1 MRNKCLWWRFEWDMK
16 ITEVRN
22 KLFGLSDLKGLIR
35 ENAFYEGEKAP
46 TWAQAFFGD
55 KANEKYL
62 ETDKNPRISYTGQN
76 AGEFRDALHRF
87 HHPDIDGVP
96 VTYETWQQRNP
107 GVSGTKY
114 WPSNKEYMEVPFFQD
129 SAVRKNFGKKVKQ
142 AYDTLGGARK
152 KENQNIIL
160 PTDDISDR
168 PVSLPNKPIEVL
180 KVYFDEAGG
189 SNIVFT
195 EETAL
200 NFQGIKNYVNN
211 VNLLA
216 DKVNNN
222 LNAAGVNLTAFSD
235 KGILVGDESNAFLL
249 FLLFYY
255 VKYCVKCGI
264 GNKVKTETYIENIR
278 NQNVKEYVKY
288 VLSMLPNINFPNI
301 YTTVEKNINNVNQGW
316 KNILNSAG
324 FGGDELSV
332 SRSGAYFE
340 VYQKKYGNVLNE
352 QFLSKLSQCF
362 SLPETILFDPVLN
375 DMTDAMIAEGI
386 KKWVNGKDNI
396 ALQELI
402 KPLIVVNIDDG
413 CPAEKI
419 FYAAR
424 ALSGLL
430 EASYKKYGKIAETCE
445 MTIDFLL
452 MDGMEAINKWNRNKN
467 KEDIPAALVP
477 LKTIYD
483 GKRKLSSTG
492 EILMEENVPF
502 WRLLNF
508 KNEFKDK
515 TQGEIYYFLVNNS
528 DPSVAWQYEYN
539 RKKKTDV
546 DLLGQSIDILGR
558 TDNGTYCFE
567 YQGEQHY
574 RPLTV
579 TYDDYSAFPLFTEM
593 REYILSECGFIQKTV
608 GGTKFYSGPEDAS
621 ADRMHKIREIIIRG
635 YEEFAKRLSSS
646 ILDSGNSVAKIKG
659 RLSEASFVPTVNKWK
674 TVDGKKERVKFEDDT
689 QILAYFQSIIRRG
702 ADDEEI
708 FDAPEVGGVIPYLG
722 SPRRFLDEVKTAQ
735 DMGRDITKR
744 NVIRNSSEKIG
755 WVLSYIIPAYATEDE
770 KEYTTELA
778 GSEEFVFP
786 WNKEGKD
793 KLIGFL
799 HKNNI
804 AVGNK
809 SNPTTLNENKTLFG
823 EIIREVL
830 TNYGF

>member
-1 MRNKCLWWRFEWDMK
+1 MK
-16 ITEVRN
+16 ISEIRN
-22 KLFGLSDLKGLIR
+22 NLFGLSDLKGLIN
-35 ENAFYEGEKAP
+35 ENTFDEGEKPA
-46 TWAQAFFGD
+46 TWAQDFFGN
-55 KANEKYL
+55 KANEKFL
-62 ETDKNPRISYTGQN
+62 ETDKNPRISYTSQD

-87 HHPDIDGVP
+87 HHPDINGVP
-96 VTYETWQQRNP
+96 VTYETWQQQNP

-114 WPSNKEYMEVPFFQD
+114 WPTDREYNEIPFFKD
-129 SAVRKNFGKKVKQ
+129 NDVRRNFRKKIKQ
-142 AYDTLGGARK
+142 AYDTLGGTRK
-152 KENQNIIL
+152 KENQNIML
-160 PTDDISDR
+160 PTDNVSDR

-189 SNIVFT
+189 SNILFT

-200 NFQGIKNYVNN
+200 SFLGIKNYVNN

-216 DKVNNN
+216 DKVNSD
-222 LNAAGVNLTAFSD
+222 LNAAGVNLTAFND
-235 KGILVGDESNAFLL
+235 KGILVGDENNAFSL

-255 VKYCVKCGI
+255 VKYCVKRGI
-264 GNKVKTETYIENIR
+264 GNKLKTETYIENVR

-288 VLSMLPNINFPNI
+288 VLSMLSNINLPNI
-301 YTTVEKNINNVNQGW
+301 YTIVEKNINNVSQGW

-324 FGGDELSV
+324 FGGDEFSV

-340 VYQKKYGNVLNE
+340 AYQKKYGNILDE

-362 SLPETILFDPVLN
+362 SLPETVLFDPVLN
-375 DMTDAMIAEGI
+375 YVTDAMIAGGI

-396 ALQELI
+396 ALQKLI

-413 CPAEKI
+413 CSAEKI

-430 EASYKKYGKIAETCE
+430 EASYKKYGKIAETSK

-452 MDGMEAINKWNRNKN
+452 TDGMEAINKWNRNKN
-467 KEDIPAALVP
+467 KEVIPVSLVP

-483 GKRKLSSTG
+483 GKKKSIVTG
-492 EILMEENVPF
+492 EVLTEELIPF

-515 TQGEIYYFLVNNS
+515 TQGEIYYFLINNS
-528 DPSVAWQYEYN
+528 DPSVVWQYEYN
-539 RKKKTDV
+539 RKKKTDM
-546 DLLGQSIDILGR
+546 DLLGQSIDILGHTGDR
-558 TDNGTYCFE
+558 TYCFE

-574 RPLTV
+574 HPLTV

-593 REYILSECGFIQKTV
+593 REYILTKCGFTQKTV

-621 ADRMHKIREIIIRG
+621 AHRMHEIREIIIKA
-635 YEEFAKRLSSS
+635 YKEFAKRISPAG
-646 ILDSGNSVAKIKG
+646 LDSVDSLTKIKN
-659 RLSEASFVPTVNKWK
+659 RLSEASYVPTVNKWK
-674 TVDGKKERVKFEDDT
+674 TVDGKKERVKFDDDN
-689 QILAYFQSIIRRG
+689 QLLAYFQSIIRHG

-708 FDAPEVGGVIPYLG
+708 FNAPEVGGVIPYLG

-744 NVIRNSSEKIG
+744 NVIRNSSEKMG
-755 WVLSYIIPAYATEDE
+755 WVLSYIIPQHATEDE
-770 KEYTTELA
+770 KEYTVQLA
-778 GSEEFVFP
+778 GGEEFVFS

-799 HKNNI
+799 HDNNI
-804 AVGNK
+804 AAEDQN
-809 SNPTTLNENKTLFG
+809 NPTALNEKKTLFE
-823 EIIREVL
+823 EIISEIFTGYDSL
-830 TNYGF
+830 

>member
-1 MRNKCLWWRFEWDMK
+1 MK

-22 KLFGLSDLKGLIR
+22 NLFGLSDLKGLITEIGDKIFNWGDYYK
-35 ENAFYEGEKAP
+35 ENPARLDQDFLTAMGLRQWLEANGLKKIPKEGLTPEQVEDILGRIGVNDSEIRKH
-46 TWAQAFFGD
+46 FGD
-55 KANEKYL
+55 DVYKTALMTPGNYFRPKNGNYASFRDNFQKGRRSFGGVQQKGGKSIEVANNVQPSDVEGVV
-62 ETDKNPRISYTGQN
+62 DKPTTIKMKKLDAIKGIFDELGGENIVVPDFFDHESLVNYVLTVNSLSVR
-76 AGEFRDALHRF
+76 AGELAKSRYPGGIVDFAIGKNL
-87 HHPDIDGVP
+87 PGN
-96 VTYETWQQRNP
+96 ETNP
-107 GVSGTKY
+107 
-114 WPSNKEYMEVPFFQD
+114 F
-129 SAVRKNFGKKVKQ
+129 
-142 AYDTLGGARK
+142 
-152 KENQNIIL
+152 
-160 PTDDISDR
+160 
-168 PVSLPNKPIEVL
+168 
-180 KVYFDEAGG
+180 YF
-189 SNIVFT
+189 
-195 EETAL
+195 
-200 NFQGIKNYVNN
+200 
-211 VNLLA
+211 
-216 DKVNNN
+216 
-222 LNAAGVNLTAFSD
+222 
-235 KGILVGDESNAFLL
+235 

-255 VKYCVKCGI
+255 FNCCQKSGSKDKIYINNI
-264 GNKVKTETYIENIR
+264 GTLEL
-278 NQNVKEYVKY
+278 KEYTKY
-288 VLSMLPNINFPNI
+288 VLHVKPNI
-301 YTTVEKNINNVNQGW
+301 YDTVEANINNVKNGW
-316 KNILNSAG
+316 ENILNAAG
-324 FGGDELSV
+324 FGGNEFST
-332 SRSGAYFE
+332 SRSWAYFE
-340 VYQKKYGNVLNE
+340 FYQKIYGNILSKE
-352 QFLSKLSQCF
+352 FLSKMSRCF
-362 SLPETILFDPVLN
+362 SLPIISLFDPLLN
-375 DMTDAMIAEGI
+375 NITDSMIGNGIRIWTEGR
-386 KKWVNGKDNI
+386 DSHT
-396 ALQELI
+396 LQELI
-402 KPLIVVNIDDG
+402 KPQIVTDIDDG
-413 CPAEKI
+413 CIAEKI

-424 ALSGLL
+424 ALSSFIG
-430 EASYKKYGKIAETCE
+430 ASYKKYGKIAETSK

-452 MDGMEAINKWNRNKN
+452 MDGMEAINKWNKNKN

-539 RKKKTDV
+539 RKKKTDM

-579 TYDDYSAFPLFTEM
+579 TYDDYIAFPLFTEM

-621 ADRMHKIREIIIRG
+621 AHRMHEIREIIIKA
-635 YEEFAKRLSSS
+635 YKEFANRISDTG
-646 ILDSGNSVAKIKG
+646 LDSGNSLAKIKN

-674 TVDGKKERVKFEDDT
+674 TVDGKRERVKFEDDT

-755 WVLSYIIPAYATEDE
+755 WVLSYIIPTCATEDE
-770 KEYTTELA
+770 KEYTAELA
-778 GSEEFVFP
+778 GGEEFVFP

-804 AVGNK
+804 AVENK
-809 SNPTTLNENKTLFG
+809 NKPTTRNENKTLFG